1 MKTFNIKQKNT
12 LVSEFPWEF
21 SGDNGDYVCGVQVED
36 KNKEKGLRMIKR
48 SLILN
53 DRYGFKEKEEMEKFC
68 SLGNEGEKLNFDE
81 LFNEYNFN
89 LIIAENN
96 EMEQENEQANVEPMQ
111 CAVCEGNVNVGEE
124 HICQGNQELKVRNKE
139 NPPAIR
145 ITAGD
150 RNEDGTFKPGVSGN
164 PSGRPKGTMKDYLRR
179 KFMELSDENKEQFL
193 IDNKVTG
200 LDQIKLAEGNPE
212 QKNESDVKVSG
223 MLDVGALFD
232 KSKLNE

>member
-1 MKTFNIKQKNT
+1 MKTFDIKQKQLT
-12 LVSEFPWEF
+12 LTNLPAQTDELEF
-21 SGDNGDYVCGVQVED
+21 SGDNGDYICGVQVED
-36 KNKEKGLRMIKR
+36 KNKEEGLRMIKR

-53 DRYGFKEKEEMEKFC
+53 ELYGLKTKEEMEKFC
-68 SLGNEGEKLNFDE
+68 SVGNEGEKSEANLDTALNMPE
-81 LFNEYNFN
+81 M
-89 LIIAENN
+89 ANN
-96 EMEQENEQANVEPMQ
+96 D
-111 CAVCEGNVNVGEE
+111 
-124 HICQGNQELKVRNKE
+124 
-139 NPPAIR
+139 PPAIR